1 MARPPELRNDE
12 SMRKSGSGLSL
23 VVAIFELATLF
34 ALCIWGFE
42 QNVIA
47 GIAAPAVAGMLW
59 HRWITARL
67 PRPTVQ
73 Q

>member
-1 MARPPELRNDE
+1 MRN
-12 SMRKSGSGLSL
+12 SGSGLNL
-23 VVAIFELATLF
+23 VIAILELATLL

-42 QNVIA
+42 QNVFA

-59 HRWITARL
+59 HRWINPRL
-67 PRPTVQ
+67 PGQTVQ